1 MTTGVYIWFDYTK
14 PSGSK
19 SSHIDWAGTID
30 TDRAK
35 KAIDRI
41 KAEDMLK
48 VQTSKFFSQDVSLSV
63 SMQEIKTGN
72 VLYRRNVL

>member
-1 MTTGVYIWFDYTK
+1 MTTEVYIWFNYTK

-30 TDRAK
+30 TERAK
-35 KAIDRI
+35 KALDKI

-48 VQTSKFFSQDVSLSV
+48 VQSTKFFSHDVTLSI

>member
-1 MTTGVYIWFDYTK
+1 MITGVYIWFNYIK

-19 SSHIDWAGTID
+19 SSHLDWAGTID
-30 TDRAK
+30 TDRAI
-35 KAIDRI
+35 KALDKI

-48 VQTSKFFSQDVSLSV
+48 VQTSKFFSKDVTLSI

>member
-1 MTTGVYIWFDYTK
+1 MTTGVYIWFNYTK

-35 KAIDRI
+35 KALDKIQA
-41 KAEDMLK
+41 KDMLK
-48 VQTSKFFSQDVSLSV
+48 VQTSKFFSEDVTLSI
-63 SMQEIKTGN
+63 SMQEIKSGN
-72 VLYRRNVL
+72 VLYRRTL

>member
-1 MTTGVYIWFDYTK
+1 MTTGVYIWFSYTK

-30 TDRAK
+30 TDRAV
-35 KAIDRI
+35 KALDKI

-48 VQTSKFFSQDVSLSV
+48 VQTSKFFSKNVTLSI

-72 VLYRRNVL
+72 VLYRRNVV

>member
-1 MTTGVYIWFDYTK
+1 MTTGVYIWFNYTK

-30 TDRAK
+30 SD
-35 KAIDRI
+35 KAAEALDKI

-48 VQTSKFFSQDVSLSV
+48 VQASKFFSEDVTLSI
-63 SMQEIKTGN
+63 SIQEIKTGN
-72 VLYRRNVL
+72 ILYRRTL

>member
-1 MTTGVYIWFDYTK
+1 MTTGVYIWFTYTK

-19 SSHIDWAGTID
+19 SSHIDWVGKID

-35 KAIDRI
+35 SAIDKI
-41 KAEDMLK
+41 KAKDMLK
-48 VQTSKFFSQDVSLSV
+48 VQSTKFFSNDVALSI
-63 SMQEIKTGN
+63 SMQEISTGN